1 MTIKELQ
8 VIMERAKKEADEFY
22 EKQLEKE
29 RRKDNSE
36 CRKELDKI
44 RNEVYELNHKS
55 GFYGMA
61 DMEYD
66 EFLEVM
72 NGYSFEER
80 MKIAYAFFLHIK
92 ILDNIVFDLRREKHE
107 NIRS

>member
-8 VIMERAKKEADEFY
+8 IIIDRAKKEGDDFV

-29 RRKDNSE
+29 RRRDNSE

-61 DMEYD
+61 DMKYD
-66 EFLEVM
+66 DFLEVM
-72 NGYSFEER
+72 KGYSFEER
-80 MKIAYAFFLHIK
+80 MRIAYSFFLHIK
-92 ILDNIVFDLRREKHE
+92 IIDNIIFDFDEEGKA
-107 NIRS
+107 

>member
-8 VIMERAKKEADEFY
+8 IIMERAQKEAEEFY

-29 RRKDNSE
+29 RRRDNSE

-61 DMEYD
+61 DMEFD
-66 EFLEVM
+66 EFLEAM

-80 MKIAYAFFLHIK
+80 MKIAYGFFLHIK
-92 ILDNIVFDLRREKHE
+92 ILDNIVFDFEE
-107 NIRS
+107 GEA

>member
-8 VIMERAKKEADEFY
+8 IIMDRAKKEADEFY

-29 RRKDNSE
+29 RRRDNSE
-36 CRKELDKI
+36 CREELDKI

-92 ILDNIVFDLRREKHE
+92 IIDNIIFDFEE
-107 NIRS
+107 GSEE

>member
-8 VIMERAKKEADEFY
+8 VIMERAQKEAEEFY

-29 RRKDNSE
+29 RRKDNIE

-44 RNEVYELNHKS
+44 RNKVYELNHKS
-55 GFYGMA
+55 GFYGMG

-66 EFLEVM
+66 EFLEAM
-72 NGYSFEER
+72 KGYTFEDR
-80 MKIAYAFFLHIK
+80 MRIVYAFFLHIK
-92 ILDNIVFDLRREKHE
+92 IIDNIIFDFEE
-107 NIRS
+107 GGEE

>member
-8 VIMERAKKEADEFY
+8 VIIERANKEAEEFY
-22 EKQLEKE
+22 AKQLEKE
-29 RRKDNSE
+29 RRRDNSE

-66 EFLEVM
+66 DFLEAM
-72 NGYSFEER
+72 KGYSFEER
-80 MKIAYAFFLHIK
+80 MRIAYAFFLHIK
-92 ILDNIVFDLRREKHE
+92 IIDNIIFDFEE
-107 NIRS
+107 DGEE